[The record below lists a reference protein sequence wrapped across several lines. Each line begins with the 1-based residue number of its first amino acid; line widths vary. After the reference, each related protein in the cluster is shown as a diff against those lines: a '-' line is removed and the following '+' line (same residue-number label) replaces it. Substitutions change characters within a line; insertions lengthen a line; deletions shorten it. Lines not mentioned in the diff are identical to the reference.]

1 MNEKNSI
8 GFPNDDPLDNSNGTE
23 EGTLNIK
30 EPVIEGTSAVYST
43 PQVNRKKLDIGI
55 KNIRLGKVLLFI
67 TSLYLFILAITL
79 MKDGAISLAPLIQDF
94 FSVSNPA
101 NGLGFGWLSS
111 YFIMSGSPVAAAA
124 LTFFDAGIVD
134 SITTYA
140 MITGSRLGASFIV
153 LVIGFLYVLR
163 GRDRASSLS
172 MGLLA
177 LTVTITTYVPSFFI
191 GSALISSGVL
201 GGVQRNP
208 GTVTKAFTDL
218 VISPITNLFSSFFP
232 DWFVFIIGLG
242 IILLS
247 FNLFDKCL
255 PQMSLKESQL
265 GHVSRVVYHPIVMFT
280 VGAAVTMISM
290 SVSLSLS
297 ILVPLSNR
305 GFIRRENVI
314 PYILGANITT
324 FIDTLFAA
332 SLLQNPSAF
341 NIVLASMLSITIVS
355 IILIFT
361 FFRLYQRK
369 ILSFVDL
376 ITSNNQNM
384 AIFMIVIFVIPL
396 FLILFF

>member
-1 MNEKNSI
+1 MNEKNSMGI
-8 GFPNDDPLDNSNGTE
+8 TNHDPPDKSNSIEDGIH
-23 EGTLNIK
+23 NIQK
-30 EPVIEGTSAVYST
+30 PVIERTSGYTT
-43 PQVNRKKLDIGI
+43 PRVKRKKIIGL
-55 KNIRLGKVLLFI
+55 KSIRFGKVLLFI
-67 TSLYLFILAITL
+67 ISLYLFILAITL
-79 MKDGAISLAPLIQDF
+79 MKDGALSLAPLIQDF
-94 FSVSNPA
+94 FSVTNPA

-111 YFIMSGSPVAAAA
+111 YFIMSGSPVAAAS
-124 LTFFDAGIVD
+124 LTFFDAGIID
-134 SITTYA
+134 SLTTYA

-163 GRDRASSLS
+163 GRDRATSLG

-177 LTVTITTYVPSFFI
+177 LTVTITTYIPSFFI
-191 GSALISSGVL
+191 GSALINSGVIAR
-201 GGVQRNP
+201 GPRDP
-208 GTVTKAFTDL
+208 GTITKAFTDL
-218 VISPITNLFSSFFP
+218 VISPISDSISSLFP
-232 DWFVFIIGLG
+232 DWLVFIIGLG

-265 GHVSRVVYHPIVMFT
+265 GHVSRMVYHPIVMFT

-341 NIVLASMLSITIVS
+341 NIVLSSMLSITIVS
-355 IILIFT
+355 IVLIVT
-361 FFRLYQRK
+361 FFRFYQRK
-369 ILSFVDL
+369 VLSFVDL
-376 ITSNNQNM
+376 ITTNNRNM
-384 AIFMIVIFVIPL
+384 ALFMIVIFVIPL
-396 FLILFF
+396 ILIIVF